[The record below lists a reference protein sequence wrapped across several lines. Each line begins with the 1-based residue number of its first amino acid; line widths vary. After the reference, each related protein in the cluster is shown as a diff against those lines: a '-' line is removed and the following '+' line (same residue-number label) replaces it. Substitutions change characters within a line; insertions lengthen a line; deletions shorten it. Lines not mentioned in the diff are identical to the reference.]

1 MRVTAFIATLA
12 ATLGATSTARA
23 QAEPGRISLVVG
35 TEFPQWIGGGLA
47 VGLGRGARLQS
58 VAGAAPGPYIDLVHA
73 TVRGVSGGAAQ
84 DAALRAAL
92 QRAVTWRTHVVW
104 KPFSRSGFEL
114 GGGFGM
120 MALEG
125 DVSSELALSLAGSTD
140 RSRVPPPFAL
150 RTVLLQAD
158 AELGW
163 SWPLS
168 PSFALRA
175 GLGAGVTFFAD
186 TQVMLKYGATS
197 PEVQA
202 TLARGTDALRAWFT
216 EWRVIPGLS
225 LTLHWAP

>member
-1 MRVTAFIATLA
+1 MRLASLTAALTA
-12 ATLGATSTARA
+12 ALCAAPNARA
-23 QAEPGRISLVVG
+23 QTEPGRVSLVLG

-58 VAGAAPGPYIDLVHA
+58 VAGAAPGPYTDVVHA
-73 TVRGVSGGAAQ
+73 AVRAVAGGRAQ
-84 DAALRAAL
+84 DDALRAAV

-104 KPFSRSGFEL
+104 RPFSRNGFEL

-120 MALEG
+120 MVLEG

-140 RSRVPPPFAL
+140 RSRVPPPYAL

-158 AELGW
+158 VELGW

-168 PSFALRA
+168 PSLALRV
-175 GLGAGVTFFAD
+175 GVGAGVTFFAD

-202 TLARGTDALRAWFT
+202 TLSRGTDALRAWFT

-225 LTLHWAP
+225 LTLHWAL

>member
-12 ATLGATSTARA
+12 AALGATSTARA

-84 DAALRAAL
+84 DAALRAAV

-120 MALEG
+120 MVLEG

-202 TLARGTDALRAWFT
+202 TLSRGTDALRAWFT

-225 LTLHWAP
+225 LTLHWAL

>member
-1 MRVTAFIATLA
+1 MRHASLALALTLTTTEA
-12 ATLGATSTARA
+12 LA
-23 QAEPGRISLVVG
+23 QTEPGRVSLVVG

-47 VGLGRGARLQS
+47 VGLGRRARLQS
-58 VAGAAPGPYIDLVHA
+58 VAGAAPGPYVDVVHA
-73 TVRGVSGGAAQ
+73 GVRAGSGGQAQ
-84 DAALRAAL
+84 DDALRAAV
-92 QRAVTWRTHVVW
+92 QRAVTWRTHALW
-104 KPFSRSGFEL
+104 KPFARSGFEF

-120 MALEG
+120 MVLEG
-125 DVSSELALSLAGSTD
+125 DVSSELALALAGTTD
-140 RSRVPPPFAL
+140 RSRVPPPYAL

-168 PSFALRA
+168 PSFALRV

-216 EWRVIPGLS
+216 AWRVIPGLS
-225 LTLHWAP
+225 LTLHWAL

>member
-1 MRVTAFIATLA
+1 MRLASLALALTLTTTEAF
-12 ATLGATSTARA
+12 A
-23 QAEPGRISLVVG
+23 QTEPGRVSLVVG

-58 VAGAAPGPYIDLVHA
+58 VAGAAPGPYVDVVHA

-84 DAALRAAL
+84 DDALRAAV
-92 QRAVTWRTHVVW
+92 QRAVAWRTHVVW

-120 MALEG
+120 MVLEG

-168 PSFALRA
+168 PSFALRV

-186 TQVMLKYGATS
+186 TQVMLRYGATS

-202 TLARGTDALRAWFT
+202 TLSRGTDALRAWFT

-225 LTLHWAP
+225 LTLHWAL